1 MLVLGATFAIACAH
15 ARADQ
20 FWSATGDGVLASM
33 RGGFALPDGLMVSF
47 GIVRTVTI
55 DGQVVSQTALNIP
68 DLRNITVEQARQ
80 LGASGLQIVQ
90 NGPGNIVQLPRGA
103 MLPGLVVQNSESNR
117 RLQALTEITAGTNTM
132 RALQGMNLDQTL
144 SDALKG
150 AVGR

>member
-1 MLVLGATFAIACAH
+1 MLVLGAAVGIACAT

-20 FWSATGDGVLASM
+20 LWSASADGVLASM

-68 DLRNITVEQARQ
+68 DLRSITVEQARQ

-90 NGPGNIVQLPRGA
+90 NGPGNSVQLPQGA

-117 RLQALTEITAGTNTM
+117 RLQALTEITAGTNTL
-132 RALQGMNLDQTL
+132 RALQGMNLSQTL

-150 AVGR
+150 GVGR

>member
-1 MLVLGATFAIACAH
+1 MLVLGAAVGIACAH
-15 ARADQ
+15 VRADQ
-20 FWSATGDGVLASM
+20 FWSASADGVLASM

-68 DLRNITVEQARQ
+68 DLRSITVEQARQ

-90 NGPGNIVQLPRGA
+90 NGPGNSVQLPQGA

-117 RLQALTEITAGTNTM
+117 RLQALTEITAGTNTL
-132 RALQGMNLDQTL
+132 RALQGMNLNQTL

-150 AVGR
+150 GVGR